1 MDGKEYLNSIICSK
15 CTVTI
20 HCCGCKPSMW
30 KPIPCVLWYTDCW
43 YIDFSHRCS
52 TAAEDLNRRWDNPC
66 PRLHPTIYHTKGL
79 LQYMQMIGKVP
90 LVRTTI
96 SSRIF
101 NADIIA
107 IISTQLY
114 YWLKSLQ
121 SKAYSRAKCVI
132 MYNVLFCDWRFSVI
146 TMVTHGGRTFLF
158 TVVVPRCLTYPT
170 TPKTQRVPAT
180 RQKITPS
187 RYATLAA
194 LFILV
199 VYNV

>member
-1 MDGKEYLNSIICSK
+1 MS
-15 CTVTI
+15 
-20 HCCGCKPSMW
+20 

-96 SSRIF
+96 SSWLYLMLT
-101 NADIIA
+101 
-107 IISTQLY
+107 SLQLSAHSCN

-121 SKAYSRAKCVI
+121 RKAYSRAKCVI

-146 TMVTHGGRTFLF
+146 TMVTLGGRTFLF
-158 TVVVPRCLTYPT
+158 TAVVPRCLTYPT